1 MVVGLVPP
9 EEERRIFGKLLEYYK
24 RLYPDVE
31 FKAGEAELGHR
42 ELGAVYYTYAGEE
55 NEATAAEKMQMIN
68 SAIGEGYRT
77 PIIVLRKKKVMILLD
92 GHRRV
97 RVAYSQ
103 GLGWKALAIIPGKE
117 MKFGIEAMIT
127 GRVKDLY
134 GK

>member
-1 MVVGLVPP
+1 MVIGLVPP
-9 EEERRIFGKLLEYYK
+9 EEEQRIFGKLLEYYR
-24 RLYPDVE
+24 RLYPGVE
-31 FKAGEAELGHR
+31 FKAGKEELSHK

-77 PIIVLRKKKVMILLD
+77 PIIMLRKKKRSILLD

-97 RVAYSQ
+97 RVAFAQ
-103 GLGWKALAIIPGKE
+103 GLGWNALVIIPGKE
-117 MKFGIEAMIT
+117 MKFGIEAMII
-127 GRVKDLY
+127 GKVKDLY

>member
-9 EEERRIFGKLLEYYK
+9 DEEDRIFRKLVEYYK
-24 RLYPDVE
+24 RLYPGVE
-31 FKAGEAELGHR
+31 FRAGEAELSHD
-42 ELGAVYYTYAGEE
+42 ELGGLHYTYPGEE

-68 SAIGEGYRT
+68 SAIGGGYRT
-77 PIIVLRKKKVMILLD
+77 PIIVLRKKKKDILLD

-97 RVAYSQ
+97 RVAYAQ
-103 GLGWKALAIIPGKE
+103 GLGWKALLIVPAKE

-127 GRVKDLY
+127 GKVKDLY